1 MSLKDSNVP
10 NSYYIY
16 NTYINNKYNS
26 FFRTNII
33 PKDVADM
40 FLSAGIDK
48 QRAVEYIVR
57 SDVENFR
64 IICAKVNP
72 ENNPEVDNSL
82 RELRRREKN
91 RQSGYRKI
99 RKIRKQLNRIQE
111 WTEFREC
118 WDDAR

>member
-10 NSYYIY
+10 NISYYIY

-99 RKIRKQLNRIQE
+99 RKIRKIRK
-111 WTEFREC
+111 
-118 WDDAR
+118 